1 MYHPPRMTCRVH
13 FDTSSRV
20 RYVSDARPADD
31 VAGAMR
37 LREPCRPGSPC
48 GHGHR
53 TTRADLG
60 PPTSP
65 LRPAGRG
72 CPSITLVG
80 CPARASVSVSRP
92 APVQRLIS
100 ALSKVQRCY
109 PLQSGNC
116 FLSPAW
122 DKTDYL
128 QENRHHGPP
137 IGYQADPCEI
147 LFRPCKNLHAPA
159 GSAADVP
166 SAWTARR
173 LRSAMPAAASGDGA
187 VHGTTAPVTRA
198 AMSL

>member
-147 LFRPCKNLHAPA
+147 LFRPCKNLHAPNRKRLIRGTSPA
-159 GSAADVP
+159 GKGIPRQSVRSGTSRLA
-166 SAWTARR
+166 SRR
-173 LRSAMPAAASGDGA
+173 PGLSRRRGSDQ
-187 VHGTTAPVTRA
+187 
-198 AMSL
+198 